1 MTESSIAS
9 HFTGVGGGLVMSFI
23 AFSIV
28 FIVIIGLMLVM
39 MGMKHV
45 CNAIDRSKKDTASAP
60 AAQSAPTPPAAV
72 QAVAAPSAE
81 DDGVLLAV
89 ISAAISAMCGSAARV
104 VSFAPAKA
112 PAGSGWKFVGRIQN
126 AEGFQD

>member
-1 MTESSIAS
+1 MTQSAVAA
-9 HFTGVGGGLVMSFI
+9 HFTGVGGGLVMSLI

-28 FIVIIGLMLVM
+28 FIVIMGLMFIM

-45 CNAIDRSKKDTASAP
+45 CRAIDGCKKAPVSAP
-60 AAQSAPTPPAAV
+60 AAPSAPASPAAK
-72 QAVAAPSAE
+72 AVAVPAVG
-81 DDGVLLAV
+81 DDGELLAV
-89 ISAAISAMCGSAARV
+89 ITAAIAAMCGSAARV

-112 PAGSGWKFVGRIQN
+112 PAGSSWKFIGRIQN

>member
-1 MTESSIAS
+1 MVESSIAS
-9 HFTGVGGGLVMSFI
+9 HFTGVGGGLVMSMI

-28 FIVIIGLMLVM
+28 FIVITGLMFIM
-39 MGMKHV
+39 MSMKHI
-45 CNAIDRSKKDTASAP
+45 CNAIDGCKKAPGAAPAATSAP
-60 AAQSAPTPPAAV
+60 ASTAAK
-72 QAVAAPSAE
+72 AVAVSAAE

-104 VSFAPAKA
+104 VSFAPVKA

-126 AEGFQD
+126 TEGFQD

>member
-1 MTESSIAS
+1 MTESAISA
-9 HFTGVGGGLVMSFI
+9 HFTGVGGGLTMSMI

-28 FIVIIGLMLVM
+28 FMVIMGLMFIM

-45 CNAIDRSKKDTASAP
+45 CRAIDGCKKAPVSAP
-60 AAQSAPTPPAAV
+60 AAPSAPASPAAK
-72 QAVAAPSAE
+72 AVAVPAVG
-81 DDGVLLAV
+81 DDGELLAV
-89 ISAAISAMCGSAARV
+89 ISAAIAAMCGSAARV

-112 PAGSGWKFVGRIQN
+112 PAGSSWKFIGRIQN

>member
-1 MTESSIAS
+1 MTGNSVSSY
-9 HFTGVGGGLVMSFI
+9 FVGPVGGLVMSMI

-28 FIVIIGLMLVM
+28 FIVIVGLMLM
-39 MGMKHV
+39 MMSLKHF
-45 CNAIDRSKKDTASAP
+45 CAAIDGGKKATASAP
-60 AAQSAPTPPAAV
+60 AAQSKPTAPASM
-72 QAVAAPSAE
+72 AVAAPSAE

-112 PAGSGWKFVGRIQN
+112 PAGSSWKLMGKIQN
-126 AEGFQD
+126 IEGFQD

>member
-1 MTESSIAS
+1 MTQSALAA
-9 HFTGVGGGLVMSFI
+9 HFTGVGGGLVMSLI

-28 FIVIIGLMLVM
+28 FIVIMGLMFIM

-45 CNAIDRSKKDTASAP
+45 CRAIDGCKKAPVSAP
-60 AAQSAPTPPAAV
+60 AAPSAPASPAAK
-72 QAVAAPSAE
+72 AVAVPAVG
-81 DDGVLLAV
+81 DDGELLAV
-89 ISAAISAMCGSAARV
+89 ISAAIAAMCGSAARV

-112 PAGSGWKFVGRIQN
+112 PAGSSWKFIGRIQN

>member
-1 MTESSIAS
+1 MTTSTVAE
-9 HFTGVGGGLVMSFI
+9 HFVGVQGGLVMSLI

-28 FIVIIGLMLVM
+28 FIVIMGLMFIM

-45 CNAIDRSKKDTASAP
+45 CRAIDGKKTTSGVSTAP
-60 AAQSAPTPPAAV
+60 AASAAPAAKMSA
-72 QAVAAPSAE
+72 AVAVAE

-89 ISAAISAMCGSAARV
+89 ISAAIAAMCGSAAKV
-104 VSFAPAKA
+104 VSFAPVKA
-112 PAGSGWKFVGRIQN
+112 PARSSWRFLGKIQN

>member
-1 MTESSIAS
+1 MTQSSVAGY
-9 HFTGVGGGLVMSFI
+9 FTGVGGGLVMSMI

-28 FIVIIGLMLVM
+28 FIVIMGLMFIM

-45 CNAIDRSKKDTASAP
+45 CRAIDGCKKAPANASAAPSAPSAP
-60 AAQSAPTPPAAV
+60 AAK
-72 QAVAAPSAE
+72 AVAVSAAE
-81 DDGVLLAV
+81 DDGELMAV
-89 ISAAISAMCGSAARV
+89 ISAAIAAMCGSAARV

-112 PAGSGWKFVGRIQN
+112 PAGSSWKFIGRIQN

>member
-1 MTESSIAS
+1 MTQSAVAA
-9 HFTGVGGGLVMSFI
+9 HFTGVGGGLVMSLI

-28 FIVIIGLMLVM
+28 FIVIMGLMFIM

-45 CNAIDRSKKDTASAP
+45 CRAIDGCKKAPVSAP
-60 AAQSAPTPPAAV
+60 AAPSAPASPAAK
-72 QAVAAPSAE
+72 AVAVPAVG
-81 DDGVLLAV
+81 DDGELLAV
-89 ISAAISAMCGSAARV
+89 ISAAIAAMCGSAARV

-112 PAGSGWKFVGRIQN
+112 PAGSSWKFLGRIQN

>member
-1 MTESSIAS
+1 MVESSIAS
-9 HFTGVGGGLVMSFI
+9 HFTGVGGGLIMSMI

-28 FIVIIGLMLVM
+28 FIVITGLMFIM
-39 MGMKHV
+39 MSMKHI
-45 CNAIDRSKKDTASAP
+45 CKAIDGCKKAPAATSPAASAP
-60 AAQSAPTPPAAV
+60 ASSAAK
-72 QAVAAPSAE
+72 AVALPAAE

-104 VSFAPAKA
+104 VSFAPVKA

-126 AEGFQD
+126 TEGFQD